1 MICGQKKA
9 GFAPALLESVFSGL
23 GETGREGEGGL
34 GILYVAECFAHH
46 LLGDAGAFAA
56 LGGHAGGLADLTV
69 TAATIVDGIANLT
82 VGDALA
88 KTDVHKHCSL

>member
-1 MICGQKKA
+1 MRSASIWQAYDLRAKQSRVRPGSS
-9 GFAPALLESVFSGL
+9 GIRFSGL

-34 GILYVAECFAHH
+34 GILYVAECFAHQ

-69 TAATIVDGIANLT
+69 TAAAIIDGVANLT
-82 VGDALA
+82 CTRFKLY
-88 KTDVHKHCSL
+88 